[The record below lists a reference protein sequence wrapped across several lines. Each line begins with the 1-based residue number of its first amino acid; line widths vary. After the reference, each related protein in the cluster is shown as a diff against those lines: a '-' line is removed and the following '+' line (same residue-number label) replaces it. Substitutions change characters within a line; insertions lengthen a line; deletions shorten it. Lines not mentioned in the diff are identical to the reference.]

1 MKSITNEDDG
11 EPKLFDMSRCKKAGY
26 DMATNKP
33 NAREV
38 RLSPKVNDLKVDIG
52 SSIKQLMAG

>member
-1 MKSITNEDDG
+1 
-11 EPKLFDMSRCKKAGY
+11 
-26 DMATNKP
+26 MATNKP